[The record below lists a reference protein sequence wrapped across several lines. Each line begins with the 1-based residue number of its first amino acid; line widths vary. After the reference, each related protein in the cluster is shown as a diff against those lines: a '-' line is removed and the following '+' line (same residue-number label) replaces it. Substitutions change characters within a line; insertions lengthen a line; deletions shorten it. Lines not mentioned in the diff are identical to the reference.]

1 MRKITSR
8 KYDIATI
15 MILVVTL
22 TALSVFALLFS
33 NFNNTFGNDLRDVA
47 NDMDI
52 NSTYAND
59 ATEFMADDLPKY
71 SDNYVFW
78 FFVAT
83 FIGLIFTAL
92 YLEFEPAVMI
102 LLFIFGSIA
111 VLGAWLGSEVYGEF
125 AIDESLNATAVEMS
139 KTQLLMSNPYF
150 PVFIFIGLIVMMIV
164 MYNKKRAGEYQ

>member
-15 MILVVTL
+15 MILVATL
-22 TALSVFALLFS
+22 TGLSIFALLFT
-33 NFNNTFGNDLRDVA
+33 NFNSDLGNELRDVA
-47 NDMDI
+47 NDMEI

-78 FFVAT
+78 FFVAC
-83 FIGLIFTAL
+83 FVGLILTAL
-92 YLEFEPAVMI
+92 YLEFEPSVMI
-102 LLFIFGSIA
+102 LLFILGSMG

-125 AIDESLNATAVEMS
+125 ALDESLNATAVEMS

-150 PVFIFIGLIVMMIV
+150 PIFIFVGLIVMMIV
-164 MYNKKRAGEYQ
+164 MYNKKRSGEYQ